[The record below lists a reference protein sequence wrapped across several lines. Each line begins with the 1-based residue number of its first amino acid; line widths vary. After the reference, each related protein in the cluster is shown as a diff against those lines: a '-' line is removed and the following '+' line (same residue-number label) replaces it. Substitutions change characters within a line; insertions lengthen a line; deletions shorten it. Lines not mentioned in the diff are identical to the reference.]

1 MDHTTAI
8 GVEEHDFLLG
18 DDGWECGHAGEP
30 VTVWG
35 PAQIPGRASVN
46 RLDPD
51 GKSLQGAA
59 FCFRSPNPPKLRMQ
73 LAVVIPLYNHEHFIG
88 EALRSVLEQTL
99 PVDRVVII
107 DDGSSDGSV
116 AAVQQFQDDR
126 IRLIT
131 QPNAGAHVA
140 LNRGIALAAEECE
153 FIAILNSDDVF
164 ESNRLEKC
172 VGFLKEHPELELVC
186 TQMRLIDRESK
197 FLPTEDPKVRW
208 IDRVW
213 KARRPD
219 LPEWLGIANFAKTS
233 SNFVARAAY
242 LREHPL
248 RAYRYVHDY
257 YAVLDAALHGR
268 LGIVDEE
275 LLRYRT
281 HATNTI
287 KSGGKESVTRE
298 VLAMNLDLFRELGP
312 EMAASAELRAAMAS
326 YFRTLVQ
333 NHGEF
338 RVEVFL
344 ALVAGLLVQEGE
356 AGMAE
361 CLAGVGAIQFPEL
374 AAAKGSALKEEE
386 TAREYEA
393 LVHGITNSRWFALGR
408 VFGGVPPLPDP
419 DLPVER
425 RLAALKR
432 GCAGSSWL
440 RLGKGFGLKVP
451 VF

>member
-1 MDHTTAI
+1 
-8 GVEEHDFLLG
+8 
-18 DDGWECGHAGEP
+18 
-30 VTVWG
+30 
-35 PAQIPGRASVN
+35 
-46 RLDPD
+46 
-51 GKSLQGAA
+51 
-59 FCFRSPNPPKLRMQ
+59 
-73 LAVVIPLYNHEHFIG
+73 
-88 EALRSVLEQTL
+88 
-99 PVDRVVII
+99 
-107 DDGSSDGSV
+107 
-116 AAVQQFQDDR
+116 
-126 IRLIT
+126 
-131 QPNAGAHVA
+131 
-140 LNRGIALAAEECE
+140 
-153 FIAILNSDDVF
+153 
-164 ESNRLEKC
+164 
-172 VGFLKEHPELELVC
+172 
-186 TQMRLIDRESK
+186 
-197 FLPTEDPKVRW
+197 
-208 IDRVW
+208 
-213 KARRPD
+213 